1 MDRMDANQMETFA
14 KVERE
19 VTTALANDLR
29 TYAVRRWPEMNHEW
43 RKAKIASLLG
53 MKVRRVRSYWDAEE
67 TLSPRLSE
75 VERIKALIGQK
86 EAADAA
92 DIALAK
98 RISELEAQVAFLVAA
113 LASDEV
119 AAKGASTNGARA
131 SASAAS
137 NSAPKRRAGDH

>member
-1 MDRMDANQMETFA
+1 MDRRDANQLETFA

-19 VTTALANDLR
+19 VITALADDLR

-53 MKVRRVRSYWDAEE
+53 MKARRVRSYWDAEE

-98 RISELEAQVAFLVAA
+98 RISELEATVTFLVAA
-113 LASDEV
+113 LARDKME
-119 AAKGASTNGARA
+119 AHRAIAHRA
-131 SASAAS
+131 SASTSATG
-137 NSAPKRRAGDH
+137 NSAPKRRAADH